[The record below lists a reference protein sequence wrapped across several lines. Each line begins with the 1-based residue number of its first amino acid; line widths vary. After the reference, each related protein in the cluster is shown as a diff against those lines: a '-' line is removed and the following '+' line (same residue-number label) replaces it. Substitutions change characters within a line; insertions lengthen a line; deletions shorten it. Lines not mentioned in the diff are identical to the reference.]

1 VSRLSHPIALA
12 FGLLVA
18 PPASAHD
25 WNGLVADK
33 AGRVFA
39 IDAEDGFVW
48 KITFEGG
55 DVAHSAGKPAVT
67 PFLDS
72 KTGETLIHPHH
83 LEIDGDDRL
92 WLASGCDKGLIWRI
106 SPDGTVDA
114 IEWPKPEGF
123 TLETVLPDG
132 PDALWIVAP
141 KQVLRLTLE
150 AGKGG
155 VPRGRK
161 LEVVA
166 AVGSPSGTV
175 ARAPD
180 GALLVGDGDAVERVA
195 RDGRVTV
202 VVAGVGGEIFGLAAG
217 KDGALTF
224 TEWEHGRLLR
234 WKNGE
239 LRELAHGLAHPSGV
253 VLAPDGSVLVKESG
267 RQTNTTGEVKR
278 VAVDGTVTR
287 VAKLE
292 RPAER

>member
-1 VSRLSHPIALA
+1 MSRPRLAFALA
-12 FGLLVA
+12 SGLLVA
-18 PPASAHD
+18 APAFAHD
-25 WNGLVADK
+25 WNGLVADQ

-48 KITFEGG
+48 KITFEGA
-55 DVAHSAGKPAVT
+55 DVIHAGKPAVA
-67 PFLDS
+67 PFLDA

-106 SPDGTVDA
+106 SPDGKIDA

-155 VPRGRK
+155 VPRGTK
-161 LEVVA
+161 LDFVA

-180 GALLVGDGDAVERVA
+180 GALLVGDGDAVKRVA
-195 RDGRVTV
+195 KDGRVSV
-202 VVAGVGGEIFGLAAG
+202 VVEGVGGEIFGLAVG
-217 KDGALTF
+217 KDGALTL
-224 TEWEHGRLLR
+224 TDWERGRLLR
-234 WKNGE
+234 FEDGA
-239 LRELAHGLAHPSGV
+239 LRELAHGLAHPSGI

-267 RQTNTTGEVKR
+267 RQTHTIGEVKR

-292 RPAER
+292 RPAEH